1 MTCQLSDTR
10 AKDGSM
16 ANNQHP
22 NEPQNKPQPQQ
33 PSSTALV
40 ELPKER
46 AIYLA
51 ETYALTTQQVDVVRR
66 AVCVGAND
74 AELEFFLATCK
85 RVGLDPFARQIWFIK
100 RPQKTLDSRGNE
112 VWLDVG
118 RPETSIDGY
127 RTIAERT
134 GEYGGQG
141 DMLWCDDKG
150 KWTDVWLAEGPPHAA
165 KANIIRD
172 TFKSPLI
179 NVALYREF
187 CPKYKNDK
195 VPEMWRK
202 MGANQIA
209 KCAEAGGFRRGF
221 PRDLSGLVTDTEM
234 EHVDAASAGGFVAP
248 PVSTPQL
255 AEAQVPTRPSV
266 TVPAEMPRDTTK
278 QGDGTP
284 AGAKPPVD
292 VPREASRLLDSYDEQ
307 IAALMRSEDDVDREM
322 AILIRKLADS
332 TGRDDPQFQEVGQA
346 ITAAKQK
353 RKQASDDGYANAVIE
368 IVEPV
373 LQRRWRE
380 LPTVQ
385 KGGRNA

>member
-1 MTCQLSDTR
+1 
-10 AKDGSM
+10 M

-22 NEPQNKPQPQQ
+22 NEPKNQPQQ
-33 PSSTALV
+33 PSASVALV

-46 AIYLA
+46 ALYLA

-100 RPQKTLDSRGNE
+100 RPQKTLDARGNE

-134 GEYGGQG
+134 GEYEGQ
-141 DMLWCDDKG
+141 DSMLWFDAKG
-150 KWTDVWLAEGPPHAA
+150 KSHEVWLDDGPPHAA
-165 KANIIRD
+165 KATLFRKG
-172 TFKSPLI
+172 FRQPLT

-187 CPKYKNDK
+187 CPKYRNGKS
-195 VPEMWRK
+195 PEMWLK

-209 KCAEAGGFRRGF
+209 KCSEAGAFRRSF

-234 EHVDAASAGGFVAP
+234 EHVDVASAGGFTAP
-248 PVSTPQL
+248 PVSTP
-255 AEAQVPTRPSV
+255 AQAVAQIPTRPTTS
-266 TVPAEMPRDTTK
+266 VPADVEPKT
-278 QGDGTP
+278 
-284 AGAKPPVD
+284 VD
-292 VPREASRLLDSYDEQ
+292 VASEAKRAAGDYDGMIE
-307 IAALMRSEDDVDREM
+307 ALTKSEDEVDREM
-322 AILIRKLADS
+322 AKWIRKLADS
-332 TGRDDPQFQEVGQA
+332 TTRDDASFLEVGQA
-346 ITAAKQK
+346 ITAAKLK
-353 RKQASDDGYANAVIE
+353 RKETDSDGYANAVIE
-368 IVEPV
+368 IVEPA

-380 LPTVQ
+380 LASTSK
-385 KGGRNA
+385 KGARNA